1 MYMQSLLHFSC
12 HHITLNKIKHWFGIY
27 IKYVKKKKLKKS
39 EYIKIFKMTSLHC
52 FTQRHHKHN
61 KPYNNISVR
70 AIYVFIETM
79 LSEGTFIELKYN
91 FKRATCHDFRV
102 NHIY

>member
-1 MYMQSLLHFSC
+1 
-12 HHITLNKIKHWFGIY
+12 
-27 IKYVKKKKLKKS
+27 
-39 EYIKIFKMTSLHC
+39 MTSLYC